1 MISPSLANTGD
12 AIKIKGAIF
21 DMDGT
26 LVDSLMLWEVLWNAF
41 SERFCDGKKFRPSAE
56 DDKAVRTMLLR
67 DAMQM
72 IHEHYGF
79 GRDGQELLDTANA
92 IMADFYK
99 NRVELKAGVR
109 GFLEHLSAQGV
120 KMCLASATAPDLV
133 AFAVKHCELEKYF
146 LKVFSCGE
154 LGLGKDKPDIYLLA
168 KDFLETPLEE
178 TWIFEDSHVAIGT
191 AASVGMPTVGIWDKH
206 NTNQD
211 DIKAIATHYI
221 AEGETLLKLI

>member
-1 MISPSLANTGD
+1 M
-12 AIKIKGAIF
+12 KIKGAIF

-26 LVDSLMLWEVLWNAF
+26 LVDSLMLWEILWDAF
-41 SERFCDGKKFRPSAE
+41 SEHFCNGKRFCPTAE
-56 DDKAVRTMLLR
+56 DDKAVRTMTLR

-72 IHEHYGF
+72 LHENYCIGK
-79 GRDGQELLDTANA
+79 DGQELLDTANA
-92 IMADFYK
+92 IFADFYK

-109 GFLEHLSAQGV
+109 KFLEHLSAQGV

-133 AFAVKHCELEKYF
+133 ALAVKHCELEKYF

-191 AASVGMPTVGIWDKH
+191 AARLGMPAVGIWDKH

>member
-1 MISPSLANTGD
+1 M
-12 AIKIKGAIF
+12 KIKGAIF

-26 LVDSLMLWEVLWNAF
+26 LVDSLMLWEVLWDSFA
-41 SERFCDGKKFRPSAE
+41 ERFCGGESFRPSAE

-67 DAMQM
+67 DAMRL

-79 GRDGQELLDTANA
+79 GKNGGELLDTANA
-92 IMADFYK
+92 IFVAFYT

-109 GFLEHLSAQGV
+109 GVLEHLFASGV
-120 KMCLASATAPDLV
+120 KMCLASATAPELLSL
-133 AFAVKHCELEKYF
+133 ALKHCELEKYF

-178 TWIFEDSHVAIGT
+178 TWIFEDSHVALKT
-191 AASVGMPTVGIWDKH
+191 AASIGMPTVGIWDKH

-211 DIKAIATHYI
+211 DIKAIATHYV

>member
-1 MISPSLANTGD
+1 M
-12 AIKIKGAIF
+12 KIKGAIF

-26 LVDSLMLWEVLWNAF
+26 LVDSLMLWEVLWDAF
-41 SERFCDGKKFRPSAE
+41 SERFCDGKEFRPSVH

-99 NRVELKAGVR
+99 NRVELKVGVR
-109 GFLEHLSAQGV
+109 EFLEHLYANGV
-120 KMCLASATAPDLV
+120 KMCVASATAPDLINL
-133 AFAVKHCELEKYF
+133 AVEHCGLGKYF
-146 LKVFSCGE
+146 LKIFSCGE

-168 KDFLETPLEE
+168 RDFLQTPLEK
-178 TWIFEDSHVAIGT
+178 TCVFEDSVVAIET
-191 AASVGMPTVGIWDKH
+191 AAKIGMPVVGIWDKH
-206 NTNQD
+206 NSDQD
-211 DIKAIATHYI
+211 KIQAIATHYI
-221 AEGETLLKLI
+221 ACGETLLKLI

>member
-1 MISPSLANTGD
+1 M
-12 AIKIKGAIF
+12 KGAIF

-26 LVDSLMLWEVLWNAF
+26 LVDSLMLWEVLWDAF
-41 SERFCDGKKFRPSAE
+41 SERFCDGRGFCPSKE

-92 IMADFYK
+92 IMSDFYQ

-109 GFLEHLSAQGV
+109 EFLEHLYAKGI
-120 KMCLASATAPDLV
+120 KMCIASATAPDLV
-133 AFAVKHCELEKYF
+133 DLAVEHCGLGKYF
-146 LKVFSCGE
+146 SEILSCGV

-168 KDFLETPLEE
+168 RERLGTPLEE
-178 TWIFEDSHVAIGT
+178 TCVFEDSAVAIGT
-191 AASVGMPTVGIWDKH
+191 AVKVGMPVVGIWDKH
-206 NTNQD
+206 NSDQD
-211 DIKAIATHYI
+211 KIQAIATHYI
-221 AEGETLLKLI
+221 AEGETLLSYLAKQRRKER

>member
-1 MISPSLANTGD
+1 M
-12 AIKIKGAIF
+12 KIKGAIF

-26 LVDSLMLWEVLWNAF
+26 LVDSLMLWEVLWDAF
-41 SERFCDGKKFRPSAE
+41 SERFCEGKGFRPSAE

-72 IHEHYGF
+72 IHEHYRI

-109 GFLEHLSAQGV
+109 EFLEYLYAKGV
-120 KMCLASATAPDLV
+120 KMCVASATAPDLIDL
-133 AFAVKHCELEKYF
+133 AVEHCGLGKYF
-146 LKVFSCGE
+146 SRIFSCGV

-168 KDFLETPLEE
+168 RDFLGTPMEE

-191 AASVGMPTVGIWDKH
+191 AARLGMPTVGIWDKH

-211 DIKAIATHYI
+211 EIRAIATHYV